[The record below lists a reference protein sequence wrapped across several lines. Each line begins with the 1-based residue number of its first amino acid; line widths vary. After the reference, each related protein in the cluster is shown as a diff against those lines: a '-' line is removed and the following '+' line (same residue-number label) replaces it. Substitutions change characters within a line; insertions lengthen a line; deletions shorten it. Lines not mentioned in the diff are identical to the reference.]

1 MTETAEIDLP
11 CQWVIRT
18 AANGTYASEAGQEQG
33 NVQPGMRPFFVSW
46 DSVRGENVL
55 DKLLDALYQA
65 NDRTWPETRVCVEYY
80 LDGKLAG
87 QTYFELTN
95 GK

>member
-1 MTETAEIDLP
+1 M
-11 CQWVIRT
+11 
-18 AANGTYASEAGQEQG
+18 
-33 NVQPGMRPFFVSW
+33 SW

-80 LDGKLAG
+80 LDGG
-87 QTYFELTN
+87 TGGTDIF
-95 GK
+95 

>member
-1 MTETAEIDLP
+1 M
-11 CQWVIRT
+11 IRT

-33 NVQPGMRPFFVSW
+33 TVQPEMRPFFVSW

-55 DKLLDALYQA
+55 DKLLDKLYQA
-65 NDRTWPETRVCVEYY
+65 NDRTWPETQVCVEYY
-80 LDGKLAG
+80 LDGELAG
-87 QTYFELTN
+87 QTYFDLTN